1 MIIVTGA
8 TGFIGSNLLA
18 ELELRQYKGLVAVD
32 SFGVEDKWRNISKR
46 IFPYL
51 VSPQDIDSFIES
63 NVQKIKA
70 IIHLGGISSTTE
82 NNVDSIV
89 ENNIKLTIR
98 MYEFCK
104 NNHIRFIYASS
115 ASTYGDGGKGYIDSD
130 DIEYLNQL
138 SPLNPYAWSKNYV
151 DKYISYDRYVNKN
164 KSLSVGL
171 KFFNV
176 YGPNEYHKGL
186 QASVI
191 FHFFLQMLQNNTVN
205 LFKSNC
211 ADFKDGQQK
220 RDFVYVRDCVDV
232 IIWMLEHQEIIGLF
246 NVGTGCASS
255 FLEVVESIK
264 KACHIEC
271 KIHYID
277 MPEKLKK
284 HYQNFTE
291 ANLTK
296 LRSVGYTKEFT
307 SLEAGISQYVNEFLN
322 KKNKRYEPN
331 YI

>member
-98 MYEFCK
+98 LYEFCK

-164 KSLSVGL
+164 KS
-171 KFFNV
+171 
-176 YGPNEYHKGL
+176 
-186 QASVI
+186 
-191 FHFFLQMLQNNTVN
+191 
-205 LFKSNC
+205 
-211 ADFKDGQQK
+211 
-220 RDFVYVRDCVDV
+220 
-232 IIWMLEHQEIIGLF
+232 
-246 NVGTGCASS
+246 
-255 FLEVVESIK
+255 
-264 KACHIEC
+264 
-271 KIHYID
+271 
-277 MPEKLKK
+277 
-284 HYQNFTE
+284 
-291 ANLTK
+291 
-296 LRSVGYTKEFT
+296 
-307 SLEAGISQYVNEFLN
+307 
-322 KKNKRYEPN
+322 
-331 YI
+331 

>member
-1 MIIVTGA
+1 M
-8 TGFIGSNLLA
+8 
-18 ELELRQYKGLVAVD
+18 
-32 SFGVEDKWRNISKR
+32 
-46 IFPYL
+46 
-51 VSPQDIDSFIES
+51 
-63 NVQKIKA
+63 
-70 IIHLGGISSTTE
+70 
-82 NNVDSIV
+82 
-89 ENNIKLTIR
+89 
-98 MYEFCK
+98 
-104 NNHIRFIYASS
+104 
-115 ASTYGDGGKGYIDSD
+115 
-130 DIEYLNQL
+130 
-138 SPLNPYAWSKNYV
+138 
-151 DKYISYDRYVNKN
+151 NKN

-264 KACHIEC
+264 RACHIEC

-284 HYQNFTE
+284 QMIYSDTIQTIQ
-291 ANLTK
+291 
-296 LRSVGYTKEFT
+296 V
-307 SLEAGISQYVNEFLN
+307 
-322 KKNKRYEPN
+322 KKTHL
-331 YI
+331 